1 MSSVCQARG
10 WSDRQN
16 RGGLHDVAFPPE
28 LMKKDIASQ
37 IPGARLIAIPGA
49 AHLIAL
55 EKGPELATALLGNQ

>member
-1 MSSVCQARG
+1 
-10 WSDRQN
+10 
-16 RGGLHDVAFPPE
+16 
-28 LMKKDIASQ
+28 MKKDIASQ